1 MIQFIT
7 FIIFSIFTSS
17 VVGTKMFRK
26 KQNKTIKFNN
36 CVYIQKQNDITYLKF
51 LIDDKEKSK
60 IIEAQ
65 VKMALI
71 KDKVR
76 LL

>member
-1 MIQFIT
+1 
-7 FIIFSIFTSS
+7 
-17 VVGTKMFRK
+17 MFRK